1 MRGRRLITLPRP
13 EGGAEHEVIFFIK
26 HNCPASRLYQEG
38 QETEDFSGIDEL
50 LMPVGI
56 AGYEMPAGVPFEVV
70 SMNEC
75 GACSKLVKAMFQW
88 STPKVFLP

>member
-1 MRGRRLITLPRP
+1 MPKRRVITLPRP
-13 EGGAEHEVIFFIK
+13 EGGAEHEVVFFIK
-26 HNCPASRLYQEG
+26 HDCPSARLYQDG
-38 QETEDFSGIDEL
+38 QESEDFTGIDQL

-75 GACSKLVKAMFQW
+75 GACSTLVRTMFQW
-88 STPKVFLP
+88 STPKIYLP